1 MADYYSLIKQAV
13 ARLDSSAHEGRRVL
27 YERARAAQLAQ
38 LRNISPPLSETEIT
52 GEQLAL
58 EEAVRRVEAEAAR
71 PARDLH
77 VPAISDLVTA
87 ADEIGKPIS
96 RAGDRPSVNKGG
108 ALANPFSSDQP
119 IEMRPLMVVSGG
131 ATGRLIRY
139 WRWRALPPRSA
150 AYKRVSGS

>member
-1 MADYYSLIKQAV
+1 MADYYSLMKKAV
-13 ARLDSSAHEGRRVL
+13 ARLDTSAHEGRRAL

-52 GEQLAL
+52 YEQLAL
-58 EEAVRRVEAEAAR
+58 DEAVCRLEAEVAR
-71 PARDLH
+71 PARDLQ

-96 RAGDRPSVNKGG
+96 RADERPTVNR
-108 ALANPFSSDQP
+108 ARAPANPFSSDQP
-119 IEMRPLMVVSGG
+119 VEMRPLMVVSGG

-150 AYKRVSGS
+150 ASKRVTG